1 MSSNIKIDKT
11 SGSMAFN
18 RFEMQISQA
27 VLLTIDLY
35 TNLDFL
41 LVMDYYDDIT
51 LFDDSKNPN
60 SVSYYQMKT
69 SEDSFTFNAIL
80 SNDWISKLYEHL
92 FDNEYL
98 INELALITNCPIKEN
113 EKPKKIYREEKTSF
127 TSFNANTIKK
137 IKEDISKKFN
147 VSENEVDLSN
157 FFHICT
163 NLTIN
168 KHQELAENELANF
181 LNQRYRKITYD
192 SIKTIYK
199 SLVMLLTKKQKYE
212 KLGEKETFETVR
224 KYKGVSKGDIES
236 IIKHTLLIN
245 IPPFEILD
253 RALQFDEKEKPYA
266 ALEHSRILAD
276 SNAKSDEFY
285 KIVEKV
291 DYLTQKNPIAENE
304 SFPNYVNKI
313 TELLPFNPLFNKLY
327 LNLLITC
334 IYINK
339 QE

>member
-1 MSSNIKIDKT
+1 
-11 SGSMAFN
+11 
-18 RFEMQISQA
+18 
-27 VLLTIDLY
+27 
-35 TNLDFL
+35 
-41 LVMDYYDDIT
+41 
-51 LFDDSKNPN
+51 
-60 SVSYYQMKT
+60 
-69 SEDSFTFNAIL
+69 
-80 SNDWISKLYEHL
+80 
-92 FDNEYL
+92 
-98 INELALITNCPIKEN
+98 
-113 EKPKKIYREEKTSF
+113 
-127 TSFNANTIKK
+127 
-137 IKEDISKKFN
+137 
-147 VSENEVDLSN
+147 
-157 FFHICT
+157 
-163 NLTIN
+163 
-168 KHQELAENELANF
+168 
-181 LNQRYRKITYD
+181 
-192 SIKTIYK
+192 
-199 SLVMLLTKKQKYE
+199 MLLTKKQKYE